1 MKPFDTPRRLISSL
15 IDIIAH
21 QPGHLEAV
29 LVAAARE
36 ADDHDVIVAAFGG
49 DARRLD
55 QCFSPEFMA
64 KLARPLLVIEDSDHQ
79 RDTVLAVL
87 NFVAVGKGT
96 SNVTV
101 VDPMLKNS
109 KQESLKVAAGQLPVT
124 VK

>member
-1 MKPFDTPRRLISSL
+1 
-15 IDIIAH
+15 
-21 QPGHLEAV
+21 
-29 LVAAARE
+29 
-36 ADDHDVIVAAFGG
+36 
-49 DARRLD
+49 
-55 QCFSPEFMA
+55 
-64 KLARPLLVIEDSDHQ
+64 
-79 RDTVLAVL
+79 VLAVL